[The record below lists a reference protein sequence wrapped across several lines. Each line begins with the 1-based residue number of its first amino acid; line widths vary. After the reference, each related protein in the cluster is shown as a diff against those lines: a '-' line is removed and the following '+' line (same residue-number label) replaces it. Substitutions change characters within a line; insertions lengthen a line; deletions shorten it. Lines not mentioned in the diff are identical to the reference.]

1 MGQAHLVGARY
12 SNMLWL
18 WLASILS
25 KEQGIGSV
33 QKRSWLRAL
42 SASSLERE
50 KSSNEEELLVCG
62 FLPLARVQGQKLV
75 NEVTSILVLHIRFQP
90 LLHPPLAST
99 RDLKLLKQIQPGDAW
114 PHL

>member
-1 MGQAHLVGARY
+1 MVGEHPFQGAGHRVGPEEVVVE
-12 SNMLWL
+12 
-18 WLASILS
+18 SIVGV
-25 KEQGIGSV
+25 EPG
-33 QKRSWLRAL
+33 RR
-42 SASSLERE
+42 
-50 KSSNEEELLVCG
+50 KSSNEEELLACG

-99 RDLKLLKQIQPGDAW
+99 RDLKLLKQIQSGDAW